1 MNVNENFNLKRNISS
16 CANNIKRRL
25 YEPDQFDNDGLFRRM
40 IYEAVEPQ
48 SRVLDAGAGS
58 GALFQYE
65 LKDKVK
71 EIVGVDLDPK
81 VESNPQL
88 HSGICANLTSIP
100 VEDNYFDLVFCRY
113 VLEHIEKPQE
123 FLQEIYRTLKPEGRF
138 LFLTPNK
145 WHYVSIASSI
155 TPKWFHNWYNRLR
168 GRHEDD
174 TFPTVYRLNSKSHI
188 RHQFRLTGFEECK
201 LIFCECCPNYLTFST
216 LTFLL
221 GVAYERLVNC
231 TDLLATLRVNILGCF
246 YKPTK
251 N

>member
-1 MNVNENFNLKRNISS
+1 MDINS
-16 CANNIKRRL
+16 IKQRL
-25 YEPDQFDNDGLFRRM
+25 YEPGQFDNDGFFRQM
-40 IYEAVEPQ
+40 IYEAIGPQ
-48 SRVLDAGAGS
+48 SCVLDAGAGA
-58 GALFQYE
+58 GEIFQYE

-71 EIVGVDLDPK
+71 EVVGVDLDHR

-88 HSGICANLTSIP
+88 HRGIYANLKNIP

-123 FLQEIYRTLKPEGRF
+123 FLQEICRILKPGGCF

-145 WHYVSIASSI
+145 WHYVSIASSL

-168 GRHEDD
+168 GRQEED
-174 TFPTVYRLNSKSHI
+174 TFPTVYHLNSKSHI
-188 RHQFRLTGFEECK
+188 RRQFRLAGLEERK
-201 LIFCECCPNYLTFST
+201 LIFRECCPNYLTFST

-231 TDLLATLRVNILGCF
+231 SGLLASLRVNILGCF
-246 YKPTK
+246 DKPTK
-251 N
+251 NKI

>member
-1 MNVNENFNLKRNISS
+1 MDI
-16 CANNIKRRL
+16 NNIKWRL
-25 YEPDQFDNDGLFRRM
+25 YEPYQFDNDDFFRQM
-40 IYEAVEPQ
+40 IYEAIGPQ
-48 SRVLDAGAGS
+48 SCVLDAGAGA
-58 GALFQYE
+58 GELFQYE

-71 EIVGVDLDPK
+71 EIVGVDLDHR

-88 HSGICANLTSIP
+88 HRSIYANLTSIP
-100 VEDNYFDLVFCRY
+100 VEDDYFDLVFCRY

-123 FLQEIYRTLKPEGRF
+123 FLREIYRILKPEGRF

-145 WHYVSIASSI
+145 WHYVSIASSL

-168 GRHEDD
+168 SRQEED
-174 TFPTVYRLNSKSHI
+174 TFPTVYHLNTKSHI
-188 RHQFRLTGFEECK
+188 RHQFRLAGFEERK
-201 LIFCECCPNYLTFST
+201 LIFRECCPNYLTFSI

-231 TDLLATLRVNILGCF
+231 SDLLATLRVNALGCF

-251 N
+251 NEI